1 MTNQNTWATPQRMV
15 DWFNQL
21 DDPDAFFKENG
32 YRRFPF
38 IQNSISLKSESV
50 QITLST
56 VPDLERQQNLI
67 ANYLQNDLIL
77 GYASVSV
84 ELYIEDRDV
93 EASEMAFLLKLPMSL
108 EPKEFFN
115 YIDSKIVSVQDA
127 RKAITRAFKLE
138 MEQD

>member
-1 MTNQNTWATPQRMV
+1 MTNSNTWATPQRMV

-38 IQNSISLKSESV
+38 IQDSISLKSESV

-67 ANYLQNDLIL
+67 DMHFQNDLIL

-84 ELYIEDRDV
+84 ELYIEDRDIEV
-93 EASEMAFLLKLPMSL
+93 SEMTFVLKLPMSL

-127 RKAITRAFKLE
+127 RKAITHAFNLE

>member
-1 MTNQNTWATPQRMV
+1 MTNSNTWATPQRMV

-21 DDPDAFFKENG
+21 DDPDAFFKENS

-38 IQNSISLKSESV
+38 IQDSISLKSESV

-67 ANYLQNDLIL
+67 DMHFQNDLIL

-84 ELYIEDRDV
+84 ELYIEDRDI
-93 EASEMAFLLKLPMSL
+93 EASEMTFLLKLPMSL

-127 RKAITRAFKLE
+127 RKAITHAFNLE

>member
-1 MTNQNTWATPQRMV
+1 MTNSNTWATPQRMV

-38 IQNSISLKSESV
+38 IQDSISLKSESV

-56 VPDLERQQNLI
+56 VPDLERQQNLV

-84 ELYIEDRDV
+84 ELYIEDRDI
-93 EASEMAFLLKLPMSL
+93 EESEMTFVLKLPMSL

>member
-1 MTNQNTWATPQRMV
+1 MTNQTPWSTPQLMV

-21 DDPDAFFKENG
+21 DEPDAFFRENG
-32 YRRFPF
+32 YHRFPF
-38 IQNSISLKSESV
+38 IQDSISLKSESV

-56 VPDLERQQNLI
+56 AKDLESQQNYIDLGR
-67 ANYLQNDLIL
+67 QRDLIL

-84 ELYIEDRDV
+84 ELYIEDRDI
-93 EASEMAFLLKLPMSL
+93 EESEMTFVLKLPMSL

-115 YIDSKIVSVQDA
+115 YVDSKIVSVQDA
-127 RKAITRAFKLE
+127 RKEINRAFELE